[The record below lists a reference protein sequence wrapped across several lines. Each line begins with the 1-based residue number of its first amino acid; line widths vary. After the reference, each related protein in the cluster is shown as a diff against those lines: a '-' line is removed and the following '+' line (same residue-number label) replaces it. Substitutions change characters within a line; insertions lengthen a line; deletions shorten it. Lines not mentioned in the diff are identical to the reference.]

1 MKPIIIGLIGKKKS
15 GKDTIASMMLDI
27 LHDDPEK
34 INIVMTTS
42 FAAALKKEVCEG
54 CGISYEYLTEH
65 KDNFRLILQ
74 GWGTNFRRQ
83 LCGEDYWVKK
93 VESEILML
101 NNTDYVI
108 ITDVRFQNEADM
120 IKKMSGYLIRVFRD
134 KTDDYTDLHPSE
146 EQMDLIKT
154 HSIIDNDYDLPTLK
168 NNVIQIL
175 ELINGN
181 ITTK

>member
-34 INIVMTTS
+34 INVVMTTS
-42 FAAALKKEVCEG
+42 FAAALKREVCEG

-93 VESEILML
+93 VESEILTL

-120 IKKMSGYLIRVFRD
+120 IRKMSGQLVRVIREE
-134 KTDDYTDLHPSE
+134 TDDYTDLHPSE
-146 EQMDLIKT
+146 EQMDMIT
-154 HSIIDNDYDLPTLK
+154 PHHTIDNDSDIEALK
-168 NNVIQIL
+168 IRTNIL
-175 ELINGN
+175 LQEINGN

>member
-15 GKDTIASMMLDI
+15 GKDTIAKMMQSI
-27 LHDDPEK
+27 LGHSTY
-34 INIVMTTS
+34 IITTS
-42 FAAALKKEVCEG
+42 FAAALKEEVCEG
-54 CGISYEYLTEH
+54 CGISNEFLTEH

-93 VESEILML
+93 VESEILGL
-101 NNTDYVI
+101 IHTDYVI

-120 IKKMSGYLIRVFRD
+120 IRKMNGKLVRVIREE
-134 KTDDYTDLHPSE
+134 TDDYTDLHPSE
-146 EQMDLIKT
+146 EQMDMIIPHYT
-154 HSIIDNDYDLPTLK
+154 IDNDSDIEALK
-168 NNVIQIL
+168 IRTNIL
-175 ELINGN
+175 LQEINGN